1 MNQENR
7 DTQER
12 VLLCVNALLQKKAK
26 DLTILKV
33 NAVSSFTDYFVICSG
48 GSDRQVQALAEAVRE
63 DMKKSDIL
71 PLGVE
76 GEKIGK
82 WVLLDYADVIVHIFY
97 EPIRAFYDLERL
109 WPDIPRM
116 DVDTN
121 LLELT
126 ALSPDM

>member
-1 MNQENR
+1 MKQENGDR
-7 DTQER
+7 QER

-26 DLTILKV
+26 DLTVLKV
-33 NAVSSFTDYFVICSG
+33 SAVSSFTDYFVICSG
-48 GSDRQVQALAEAVRE
+48 SSDRQVQALAEAVRE
-63 DMKKSDIL
+63 NMKKSDIL

-116 DVDTN
+116 DVDMN

-126 ALSPDM
+126 ALSPGM